1 SLFHG
6 TDESLVRVT
15 TLEICTALHRQRR
28 SFFRG
33 FSKLVAPVDIIDRT
47 AVGNYVALK
56 APFTAQDVVQ
66 QMCVRA
72 IRFSVRSVIRTHYRR
87 SVRLRDGGLKGG
99 QICFTQLAF
108 CSGGVEAMALGFWT
122 RMDSIML
129 GCRDDLEVPRIV
141 ALKAFDERNSQ
152 TPCQ

>member
-1 SLFHG
+1 IKHAKPEASLKESLHRAVDLCFSNQSLFHG

-33 FSKLVAPVDIIDRT
+33 FSKLVAPVDINART
-47 AVGNYVALK
+47 AVGNYVALT

-72 IRFSVRSVIRTHYRR
+72 TRFSVRSVIRTHSRR

-99 QICFTQLAF
+99 
-108 CSGGVEAMALGFWT
+108 
-122 RMDSIML
+122 
-129 GCRDDLEVPRIV
+129 
-141 ALKAFDERNSQ
+141 
-152 TPCQ
+152 